1 MNEKT
6 LKFENIRV
14 SKKEF
19 HRSKQPDDLPSVNVD
34 KIVISGKFKHN
45 DEGFKYFIGY
55 KKDEIIK
62 PLCIILP
69 QMNGYI
75 KYFENGS
82 KNMSFFIKDDDVL
95 YKYNEIWD
103 KIKEKLNI
111 KFHSE
116 PIYDKKYIKSKVRE
130 FDGVI
135 KTNLLDNKVPKE
147 NMHYTCI
154 ACLTIDSVVRTD
166 KKNYPQ
172 VYLEECKY
180 KIKKKQMPRFI
191 NTELESESEPEP
203 EPKSDTEL
211 MTKLKS
217 DPDSE

>member
-14 SKKEF
+14 NKKEF
-19 HRSKQPDDLPSVNVD
+19 HKSKQPVDLASVNID
-34 KIVISGKFKHN
+34 QIVISGKFKHS

-55 KKDEIIK
+55 KKDEIVR

-82 KNMSFFIKDDDVL
+82 KNTSFFIKDDDVL

-116 PIYDKKYIKSKVRE
+116 PIYDKKYIKAKVRE
-130 FDGVI
+130 YDSVI
-135 KTNLLDNKVPKE
+135 KTNFLGNKVPKE
-147 NMHYTCI
+147 NMRYTCI
-154 ACLTIDSVVRTD
+154 ACLTIDSVVRKN

-180 KIKKKQMPRFI
+180 KIGKIQIPRFI
-191 NTELESESEPEP
+191 NAELELEPESELESESVP
-203 EPKSDTEL
+203 EL
-211 MTKLKS
+211 MVELKSNS
-217 DPDSE
+217 DPD